1 MQQLFPSAVLVEP
14 AGLEYFLASWN
25 QAFLDF
31 LETGKKWHMKIITL
45 IYDPLTTT
53 VM

>member
-14 AGLEYFLASWN
+14 AALEYFLASWN